1 MGRNSNIQQLSVE
14 DNLAVDACIRKR
26 RFITVDAILEEL
38 VESGINISRAGL
50 HRYMQKLKKRDSLN
64 FGSPNDTVIVV
75 MQRSTGAVFN
85 LTTTASVEVVVAMI
99 EAMPRS
105 V

>member
-1 MGRNSNIQQLSVE
+1 MGRNSNIERLSI
-14 DNLAVDACIRKR
+14 DQNLAVDACIRRR
-26 RFITVDAILEEL
+26 RFCTLDAILEEL
-38 VESGINISRAGL
+38 TESGISVSRAGL
-50 HRYMQKLKKRDSLN
+50 HRYMQKLKKRDGLN